1 MAHACSIARR
11 ALSSEP
17 MARSMRICSI
27 VNSLTTG
34 GAEVLVAALSGE
46 FARHGDRPLV
56 IALCDA
62 ETVGNSLETEQRMAR
77 QIRASGGEFVSLGLS
92 AARNPIA
99 GARRIRRVLLEFGP
113 EIIHAHTVRSLP
125 MLTLARVEAPTVLT
139 HHNTKLPFPP
149 WMFRLCDQMT
159 QSYVAIGSDV
169 EAILRRHARKP
180 VVRIPNAA
188 SRQFQPGAPRALTPG
203 AKTIITVGAI
213 SQQKN
218 YDLLIR
224 VAAHLKSS
232 GLVDPLP
239 GFKIAGGGSN
249 LPTLA
254 ASAQEHGVADIV
266 EFLGERSDVPH
277 LMQGS
282 DLYLNV
288 SLYEG
293 MPLTLLEAMS
303 SGLPIVATDVPGN
316 RELVEDGVNG
326 MKAALGNPGAIAKA
340 ISAIL
345 TDEKMYARL
354 SRGAIERS
362 GEFSIERT
370 AARHRE
376 LYATM
381 APAPNRSP
389 PPPKGVVEREPI
401 TPQ

>member
-1 MAHACSIARR
+1 MA
-11 ALSSEP
+11 L
-17 MARSMRICSI
+17 SMRICSI

-77 QIRASGGEFVSLGLS
+77 QIKASGGEFLSLGLS
-92 AARNPIA
+92 AARNPIV
-99 GARRIRRVLLEFGP
+99 GARRLRRVLVEFDP
-113 EIIHAHTVRSLP
+113 DIIHAHTVRSLP
-125 MLTLARVEAPTVLT
+125 MLALARAGAPKLLT

-149 WMFRLCDQMT
+149 WMFRLCDLMT
-159 QSYVAIGSDV
+159 HSYVAIGTDV
-169 EAILRRHARKP
+169 ESILRRHARKP
-180 VVRIPNAA
+180 IVRIPNAA
-188 SRQFQPGAPRALTPG
+188 GRQFQPGPPRTLAPG
-203 AKTIITVGAI
+203 AKTIISVGAI

-218 YDLLIR
+218 YDLLIK

-232 GLVDPLP
+232 RLVDPLP
-239 GFKIAGGGSN
+239 CFRIAGGGSD
-249 LPTLA
+249 LSTLA
-254 ASAQEHGVADIV
+254 ASAQEHGVSDIV
-266 EFLGERSDVPH
+266 EFLGERSDVPD

-316 RELVEDGVNG
+316 RELVDDGVNG
-326 MKAALGNPGAIAKA
+326 MKAPLGKPDAIAQA
-340 ISAIL
+340 IAAIL
-345 TDEKMYARL
+345 TDEKMYVQL
-354 SRGAIERS
+354 STGAIEKS
-362 GEFSIERT
+362 GDFSIERT
-370 AARHRE
+370 AARHRD
-376 LYATM
+376 LYASM
-381 APAPNRSP
+381 APVPNRSSH
-389 PPPKGVVEREPI
+389 PPKEVVEREPI